1 VKRMITRISTTPWIF
16 LAAVVVASVGVAAER
31 PSFLLIFT
39 DDQGMN
45 DVGCYGSEIPTPHID
60 SLARDGLRYESWYVA
75 APVCTPS
82 RFGLLTGRY
91 PNRSRD
97 RLLGPLMFLEKSDR
111 TRGIRV
117 GETTVAAAL
126 GRSGYETALIGKWH
140 LGHGDPS
147 FLPTRHGFDRFY
159 GHTGGC
165 IDYFTK
171 DYGIYPDWYRGEK
184 HVREDGYATDLITRE
199 AVRYLASHGK
209 EKPFFLYLA
218 YNAPHFGKGWDRE
231 KRSVTNVLQG
241 QKSYIEKFANISDEK
256 RREFAAMTAS
266 LDDGVGKVLAALR
279 ENGLDRQTVV
289 IFMTDNGGD
298 PRYGGSNRP
307 YRGRKAE
314 LFEGG
319 VRVPCIVRWPGRI
332 RPGSVTKQLGS
343 ALDVFPTLCRLAGV
357 DTSRMGLDGVDLS
370 RQWTTAELVERDLFF
385 KNGPAGA
392 FRRGPM
398 KFLRSGTGKEMLF
411 DLERDPGEKED
422 VGAADRETLEE
433 LRAGWEKVART
444 LKREG

>member
-1 VKRMITRISTTPWIF
+1 MITRISTTPWIF

-184 HVREDGYATDLITRE
+184 HVREDGYATALITRE
-199 AVRYLASHGK
+199 AVRYLASHGRPVVYHPSNLGFRYPRQFR
-209 EKPFFLYLA
+209 ELSA
-218 YNAPHFGKGWDRE
+218 IANQWRWYNDVRDDWA
-231 KRSVTNVLQG
+231 SVAG
-241 QKSYIEKFANISDEK
+241 IIE
-256 RREFAAMTAS
+256 
-266 LDDGVGKVLAALR
+266 
-279 ENGLDRQTVV
+279 
-289 IFMTDNGGD
+289 
-298 PRYGGSNRP
+298 
-307 YRGRKAE
+307 E
-314 LFEGG
+314 L
-319 VRVPCIVRWPGRI
+319 
-332 RPGSVTKQLGS
+332 
-343 ALDVFPTLCRLAGV
+343 
-357 DTSRMGLDGVDLS
+357 
-370 RQWTTAELVERDLFF
+370 
-385 KNGPAGA
+385 
-392 FRRGPM
+392 
-398 KFLRSGTGKEMLF
+398 
-411 DLERDPGEKED
+411 
-422 VGAADRETLEE
+422 LEE
-433 LRAGWEKVART
+433 RSSERATRVIDFDQDGSMELK
-444 LKREG
+444 KREGYF